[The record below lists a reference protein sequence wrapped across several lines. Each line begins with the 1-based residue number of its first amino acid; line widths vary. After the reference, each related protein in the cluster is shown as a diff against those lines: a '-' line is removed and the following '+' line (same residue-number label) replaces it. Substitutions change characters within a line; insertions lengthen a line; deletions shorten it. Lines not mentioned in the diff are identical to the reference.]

1 MTYKRIKGGEKN
13 IKSGQKWS
21 KEEII
26 KVYYLFK
33 KLNGLGLHE
42 HNPEIQKLA
51 QELDRTVRSTEAQAL
66 MFRSL
71 ERLGIYSHGNMNKL
85 SLQVWNEYELNR
97 NFQTV
102 ISFDDIQVINESQP
116 LIQLPDLI
124 IETQLDTDEKSI
136 FNPDYI
142 SIVCD
147 DEDTEVL
154 IFSYKKWN
162 KLLIDYFF
170 NSKNEGKEVPCFF
183 VYEELFNEIS
193 DFRYTLADFELSI
206 EKELRSKLFS
216 DKFIE
221 LYKSSRPQLI
231 DGRNLRKQ
239 TPEYFGLLVY
249 LILSLSKEQ
258 SESLSITNVYTR
270 INNIGKNRFKNKWSD
285 INTEFARDI
294 LELVWFDLEDWSK
307 NYKAKKLGYFSV
319 QDPKSQQRKYVS
331 RIERH
336 GIFNSGHFRQ
346 LFDVLIEI
354 GIAPKENISADK
366 WLEIFKEH
374 KKRIGNSENIIEYLK
389 EDSGLKEAILKFI
402 NDYYQNNFTDAIISS
417 HSGTIRKPSIPMLFC
432 LKELP
437 LWDNKLVTE
446 DIYFRAFSN
455 ELEED
460 IIKYKGADLSVEH
473 EYKEYSKKIAFDWI
487 PEVDYSII
495 KGDDQRYSI
504 KGTFKWLVYT
514 RDLEEWVEVLVPTN
528 ALNFLLLVDK
538 EKLNLI
544 KETIITE
551 IVLYETPWL
560 DYKLIKFENLKEAQF
575 NRLNNLLG
583 YRQIIEGKIELV
595 GNFLLDR
602 RRLILKEF
610 ESAFKYL
617 GPVANPQLIA
627 KCEGNNQEWELTKDP
642 NEKEGLFTLG
652 SDIPDNLKF
661 FIYENQTNVKSHF
674 SYEIGELSSREPINV
689 VRPYSKDQ
697 DGVNIIEVEIQ
708 SDDIFDIPKN
718 FSREDF
724 NPAKFNTWHQKL
736 WKIFKPDD
744 VDYITRN
751 LNNFSFD
758 KDHKGEKLLKYL
770 SVTNSIKTYEFVTL
784 IKELNPQISSQFS
797 KRIMHYWRDLG
808 YINFQT
814 YGEIIRVSPSTLFF
828 IESPKGLKAFLT
840 GFRSSGFIEKLLAVC
855 KELNLIVQMTSHG
868 GTQSEILPYRIE
880 IYDKLGDLDTFKKLA
895 QKTGIEYI
903 NNIENSLNSNF
914 AIYQLACFY
923 TQRSIAELDAYLS
936 TKSSYTTDH
945 HRKLVFDAKN
955 YSWKEST
962 KDVSSIEGVALIRYD
977 GFKDRQMIH
986 IYKDENG
993 TKVLDDY
1000 ALCSFRL
1007 IEKNVFLQKK
1017 NGVHDISDFY
1027 VPLNIRLPFWIER
1040 GLLLINARIPVLETY
1055 QNKSYRVYENIHNNI
1070 IQLIEGKL
1078 NQQCNI
1084 IN

>member
-1 MTYKRIKGGEKN
+1 MTYKRIPGGEKN
-13 IKSGQKWS
+13 LKSGQRWS

-42 HNPEIQKLA
+42 HNPEIQNLA
-51 QELDRTVRSTEAQAL
+51 IELDRTVRSTEAQAL

-85 SLQVWNEYELNR
+85 SLQVWNEYELKR
-97 NFQTV
+97 SFQTV
-102 ISFDDIQVINESQP
+102 MSFDDIQVTNKSQP

-124 IETQLDTDEKSI
+124 IETQVDTDENSI
-136 FNPDYI
+136 INPDYI
-142 SIVCD
+142 SIVVD
-147 DEDTEVL
+147 DEDTAAL

-170 NSKNEGKEVPCFF
+170 TSKNEGKEVPCFF

-193 DFRYTLADFELSI
+193 DFRYTLSDFELSI

-221 LYKSSRPQLI
+221 LYESSRPQNI
-231 DGRNLRKQ
+231 GGRNLRKPI
-239 TPEYFGLLVY
+239 PEYFGLLIY
-249 LILSLSKEQ
+249 LIYSLSRSQ
-258 SESLSITNVYTR
+258 NESLSVSNVYSR
-270 INNIGKNRFKNKWSD
+270 INNTGESRFKNKWSE
-285 INTEFARDI
+285 INTAFAKDVLEF
-294 LELVWFDLEDWSK
+294 VWFDLQEWSK
-307 NYKAKKLGYFSV
+307 NYKEKKLGYFSI
-319 QDPKSQQRKYVS
+319 QDPKSKQRKYVS

-354 GIAPKENISADK
+354 GIVPKENISAEK
-366 WLEIFKEH
+366 WLFIFKNH

-389 EDSGLKEAILKFI
+389 DDSELKEAILKFI
-402 NDYYQNNFTDAIISS
+402 NDYYQNNFNDAIISS
-417 HSGTIRKPSIPMLFC
+417 HSGNVRKSSIPLLFC

-437 LWDNKLVTE
+437 LWDNKVATE

-455 ELEED
+455 ELEGD

-473 EYKEYSKKIAFDWI
+473 EYNEYSKKIAFDWI

-495 KGDDQRYSI
+495 KGDGQRYSI
-504 KGTFKWLVYT
+504 KGIFKWLVYN
-514 RDLEEWVEVLVPTN
+514 RNLEEWIEVLVPTN
-528 ALNFLLLVDK
+528 ALNFLLLVNK

-544 KETIITE
+544 KETIIGDLE
-551 IVLYETPWL
+551 FFETPYL
-560 DYKLIKFENLKEAQF
+560 DYQFIKFENLKETQF
-575 NRLNNLLG
+575 NQLNNLLG

-610 ESAFKYL
+610 ESVFKYL
-617 GPVANPQLIA
+617 GPVANPKLIA
-627 KCEGNNQEWELTKDP
+627 KCEEHNQEWELTKAP

-652 SDIPDNLKF
+652 SDIPENVKF
-661 FIYENQTNVKSHF
+661 FIYENQSNVKSHF
-674 SYEIGELSSREPINV
+674 SYEIGELISKDPVNV

-697 DGVNIIEVEIQ
+697 DGVNIIEIEIQ

-724 NPAKFNTWHQKL
+724 NPVKFNTWHNKL
-736 WKIFKPDD
+736 WKIFKSGDT
-744 VDYITRN
+744 DYITKN

-758 KDHKGEKLLKYL
+758 KDHKGEKVLKYL
-770 SVTNSIKTYEFVTL
+770 SVTNSIKTYEFVNL
-784 IKELNPQISSQFS
+784 IKELNPKVSSQFS

-814 YGEIIRVSPSTLFF
+814 YGEIIRVSPCTLFF

-840 GFRSSGFIEKLLAVC
+840 GFRSSGFIEKLVAAC
-855 KELNLIVQMTSHG
+855 KELKLIVQLTSHS
-868 GTQSEILPYRIE
+868 GTESGILPYRIE

-903 NNIENSLNSNF
+903 NNIENPFNSNY

-923 TQRSIAELDAYLS
+923 TQRSIGELDAYLS
-936 TKSSYTTDH
+936 AKLPYTTDH
-945 HRKLVFDAKN
+945 HRKLIFDPKS
-955 YSWKEST
+955 YGWKEST
-962 KDVSSIEGVALIRYD
+962 KDVSTIVGPALIRYD

-1007 IEKNVFLQKK
+1007 IENNVFLQKR
-1017 NGVHDISDFY
+1017 NGVYDISDFY

-1040 GLLLINARIPVLETY
+1040 GLLLINARIPFLETY